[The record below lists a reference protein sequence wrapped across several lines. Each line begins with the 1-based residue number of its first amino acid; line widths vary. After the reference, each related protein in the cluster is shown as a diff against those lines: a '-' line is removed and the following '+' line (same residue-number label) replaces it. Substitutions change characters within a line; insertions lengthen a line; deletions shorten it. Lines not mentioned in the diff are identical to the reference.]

1 MADVAREAG
10 VSKNAVSLAL
20 RNSPQI
26 PDATRARI
34 RAAAERL
41 GYRRNPVVGELL
53 SRLRRDAA
61 APHRATLGLV
71 NMHRDRDALRTHPTL
86 PAYLAGCEKRAEELG
101 YNLDH
106 FWIHHRQVRGRRLL
120 QILRTRNIRG
130 LLLVGLMAE
139 NRLPEHFRPV
149 AEAFPCMVTG
159 VRTVGPTLSFVAAD
173 HHRLV
178 LTAFE
183 RALALGYRRPGLVL
197 DPAIDALVEGRFTA
211 GFRTGQAAL
220 PPRDRAPPFYGSG
233 DAGEVRKRFHAWRE
247 RHRPDVVFTLYN
259 DVRRWLA
266 EAGWRV
272 PRDIGLVQLEW
283 RAAEP
288 EWTGMN
294 QHNEI
299 TGETAVDRLVSQ
311 IHHGERGPPPHPTG
325 TLVEATWLPGTT
337 TEPQKGPTNH

>member
-26 PDATRARI
+26 PEATRARI

-61 APHRATLGLV
+61 SAHRATLGLV
-71 NMHRDRDALRTHPTL
+71 NMHRDPDALRTHPTL
-86 PAYLAGCEKRAEELG
+86 PAYRTGCEHRAHELG
-101 YNLDH
+101 YTLDR
-106 FWIHHRQVRGRRLL
+106 FWVHHRQIRGRRLL

-139 NRLPEHFRPV
+139 NRIPDHFRPV
-149 AEAFPCMVTG
+149 VEAFPCMVTG
-159 VRTVGPTLSFVAAD
+159 VRTVDPTLSFVAAD

-183 RALALGYRRPGLVL
+183 RTLALGYRRPGLVL

-211 GFRTGQAAL
+211 GFRTAQSAVPG
-220 PPRDRAPPFYGSG
+220 RDRLPPFYGAG
-233 DAGEVRKRFHAWRE
+233 DSADIRARFRAWHD
-247 RHRPDVVFTLYN
+247 RHRPDVLFTLYN
-259 DVRRWLA
+259 DVRHWLA
-266 EAGWRV
+266 ENDRHA

-288 EWTGMN
+288 GWTGMD
-294 QHNEI
+294 QHNDI
-299 TGETAVDRLVSQ
+299 TGKTAVDRLVSQ

-325 TLVEATWLPGTT
+325 TLVEASWVPGGTT
-337 TEPQKGPTNH
+337 LPKTPATNY